1 MTKLLTTILLLGL
14 LSGCAVTQNDRMGKA
29 PKPVNMPVMMQKEF
43 DAIRGP
49 AHGQPIT
56 VALYGFTDK
65 TGQRRPQQNIASLST
80 AVTQG
85 SETFLIKALQ
95 DVGQGRWFKVVERV
109 GIDGLTRERQLIRQM
124 REAYEGSNAKPLPP
138 MTFAGIILEGGI
150 VGYDSS
156 VKSGGMAARWLG
168 IGPQTQYSEDIVTV
182 SIRAISVSSGE
193 VLAAVTVQKT
203 IVSAADSVAAMKF
216 FDMGTKAFE
225 FETGMTVNEPGTFA
239 VKSTIEMA
247 VLELIKEGAKRNVWA
262 FDAATPAASPVV
274 PPAKEQ
280 KPEPVPEKKAEPAPV
295 PEVKKEN
302 PPAKTE
308 PAAKAEPAVTVPVPE
323 VKLAITEQSA
333 NPSAVDKKE
342 VDKHLPVVYVKGTTY
357 LYMKKDLHS
366 KRLGWLST
374 GVELTVAEMDNQWAT
389 VVDSMGRHGFVR
401 KAVLVSE
408 KPIIRKGH

>member
-1 MTKLLTTILLLGL
+1 MIKPVLLLLLVGI

-43 DAIRGP
+43 DAIPGP
-49 AHGQPIT
+49 THGQPIT
-56 VALYGFTDK
+56 VALYGFKDL
-65 TGQRRPQQNIASLST
+65 TGQRKPQQNIASLST

-85 SETFLIKALQ
+85 GETFLIKALQ

-138 MTFAGIILEGGI
+138 MMFAGILLDGGI

-182 SIRAISVSSGE
+182 SLRAISVSTGE

-216 FDMGTKAFE
+216 FDVGTKAFE
-225 FETGMTVNEPGTFA
+225 FETGLTVNEPGTFA

-247 VLELIKEGAKRNVWA
+247 VLELIKEGAKKNVWA
-262 FDAATPAASPVV
+262 YEGSQKSAPV
-274 PPAKEQ
+274 PPPKEES
-280 KPEPVPEKKAEPAPV
+280 KVDTK
-295 PEVKKEN
+295 PEVKKE
-302 PPAKTE
+302 E
-308 PAAKAEPAVTVPVPE
+308 PKIESKVDVKKQEIAALKVSELVVDVP
-323 VKLAITEQSA
+323 KL
-333 NPSAVDKKE
+333 VM
-342 VDKHLPVVYVKGTTY
+342 YVK
-357 LYMKKDLHS
+357 
-366 KRLGWLST
+366 
-374 GVELTVAEMDNQWAT
+374 TVAYLHRSSKPRSPRVRWLPKGASVEVRSHGNGWSE
-389 VVDSMGRHGFVR
+389 VVTNEGVKGFVR
-401 KAVLVSE
+401 DVQLTAVQPVM
-408 KPIIRKGH
+408 K